1 MKTYEFKNELFNYF
15 SGKIIEQYP
24 ELNGKIFRERLK
36 IDKPQYPYVCLKS
49 GIRSRIN
56 KRFERFF
63 SDGAE
68 YIRAQYS
75 LPVTFAIHDIKTI
88 PKAAEEFTDEV
99 IDYIEMFFT
108 SNPSTHIDLGD
119 KGIVI
124 NEQMCSG
131 VRDISS
137 FSKTAQEFVKEIDII
152 FEFENLVQTTSEL
165 GLDLETNI
173 ECS

>member
-15 SGKIIEQYP
+15 NGKIVEQYP
-24 ELNGKIFRERLK
+24 ELEGKIFRERLK
-36 IDKPQYPYVCLKS
+36 IDKPSYPYVCLKS
-49 GIRSRIN
+49 GIRTRLN
-56 KRFERFF
+56 NRFERFF

-68 YIRAQYS
+68 YIRVQYS
-75 LPVTFAIHDIKTI
+75 LPITFSVHDIKAA
-88 PKAAEEFTDEV
+88 PKAAEEFSDEV

-108 SNPSTHIDLGD
+108 SNPSTHMDLGNN
-119 KGIVI
+119 GIVI
-124 NEQMCSG
+124 NEQICSG

-137 FSKTAQEFVKEIDII
+137 FSKTAQEFVKEIDIA
-152 FEFENLVQTTSEL
+152 FEFENLVQITSEA